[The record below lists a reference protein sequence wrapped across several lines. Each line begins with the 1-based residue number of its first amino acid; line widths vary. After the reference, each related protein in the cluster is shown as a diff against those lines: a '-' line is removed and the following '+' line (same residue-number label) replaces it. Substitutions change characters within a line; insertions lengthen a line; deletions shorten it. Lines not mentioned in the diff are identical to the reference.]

1 MRITDRID
9 WTELV
14 SGLLLLGLGAFVY
27 VEALNYR
34 LGQLSSIGPGL
45 FPRALGVI
53 LILCG
58 AGTAF
63 ASFSRAAP
71 LAVFNWR
78 SLVVLSGSLLAFAL
92 ILTRFG
98 MVPAVVALVLIARLS
113 ETRYGLIGT
122 ILLASALA
130 LMSWLVFVL
139 GLGFPLSAFR
149 WPG

>member
-14 SGLLLLGLGAFVY
+14 SGLLLLGLGSFVFI
-27 VEALNYR
+27 EALNYR
-34 LGQLSSIGPGL
+34 LGQLSSVGPGL

-58 AGTAF
+58 AGTVL

-71 LAVFNWR
+71 LAKFNWR
-78 SLVVLSGSLLAFAL
+78 SLFVLSVSLLAFAL

-98 MVPAVVALVLIARLS
+98 MVPAIMALVLFARFS
-113 ETRYGLIGT
+113 ETEYGFLGT
-122 ILLASALA
+122 FLLASALA

-139 GLGFPLSAFR
+139 ALGFPLSAFR
-149 WPG
+149 WPA